1 MIEYLKNDEIDREKW
16 DNCIR
21 NTRGAKPYGYSWFLD
36 IMSPGWEALTD
47 DDYDAVFPLPLR
59 TKYGIKYLTTPAFV
73 QQLGAFTPDNNP
85 VQAIDEFL
93 GFLPQFYRLI
103 DMGVGQRISY
113 DHFSASL
120 RANYELDLSRSYD
133 KIYDGFNQHCRRNV
147 DKALKKKLQLVD
159 DITPDELVTLFRN
172 NRGEDIKKI
181 QPLDY
186 QRLKDL
192 ITYCINNK
200 RGRIIGVRKSAKKIL
215 YGLFVLEVKGIKT
228 MLLVVNTPESR
239 EKRIGY
245 YVINELIRESA
256 STKTILDFA
265 GSSIPSIASFMESFG
280 SVNRPYYR
288 IYSNRLPWPISLL
301 K

>member
-1 MIEYLKNDEIDREKW
+1 MIEYLKNIEIDREKW

-21 NTRGAKPYGYSWFLD
+21 NTKGAKPYGYSWFLD
-36 IMSPGWEALTD
+36 IMTPGWEALTD

-59 TKYGIKYLTTPAFV
+59 TKYGISYLTTPAFV
-73 QQLGAFTPDNNP
+73 QQLGAFTPDKSP

-93 GFLPQFYRLI
+93 GFLPRFYRLI

-113 DHFSASL
+113 DHFRASL
-120 RANYELDLSRSYD
+120 RANYELDLSKSYD
-133 KIYDGFNQHCRRNV
+133 RIYEGFTPHCKRNV
-147 DKALKKKLQLVD
+147 DKALKKKFQLVD
-159 DITPDELVTLFRN
+159 DITPDELITLFRN
-172 NRGEDIKKI
+172 NRGEDIKRI
-181 QPLDY
+181 TPADY
-186 QRLKDL
+186 QRLNDL
-192 ITYCINNK
+192 ISFCVKNK

-215 YGLFVLEVKGIKT
+215 YGLFVLEVKGIKI

-245 YVINELIRESA
+245 FAINELIRENA

-280 SVNRPYYR
+280 SVNKPYYR
-288 IYSNRLPWPISLL
+288 IYSNRLPWPVSLL